1 MLDLLTE
8 RIEVSQGRHEEK
20 EGLKGHEASDF
31 GSMLGQGKVMIRGV
45 GGGDATEA
53 RVAWSIAIYV
63 FWCKEAWIC

>member
-31 GSMLGQGKVMIRGV
+31 GSMLG
-45 GGGDATEA
+45 
-53 RVAWSIAIYV
+53 
-63 FWCKEAWIC
+63 